1 MLLSLRLFPRIRIWE
16 RNERCLHWSQ
26 DLVTVSNSVK
36 TPIQSAVLSGALSF
50 RNYRTAS
57 KEWMLWST
65 HFSPPSLLVRAH
77 NEGQKIDTLASNTA
91 KINCRAQIQGGR
103 GWQNGWEVIMEKRE
117 SWQEQPPWF
126 SSSISRV
133 DWQINHWRTR
143 NKEQSLSYILIAD
156 SLPFPISTFFPCPRP
171 Y

>member
-36 TPIQSAVLSGALSF
+36 TPIQSAVYSPGALSF

-133 DWQINHWRTR
+133 DWQINHWRTETR
-143 NKEQSLSYILIAD
+143 NKVLAISWQT
-156 SLPFPISTFFPCPRP
+156 PFPSP
-171 Y
+171 